1 MRAYCK
7 NQTFL
12 LVALDGSQMTTRPND
27 FNDIPEK
34 FTADPTYK
42 MAVAAGA
49 LEPFESAKQGDAIE
63 EAARA
68 PKRKK
73 AAVSAERS
81 EAEAVSAAKQDTAE
95 TRGRTK

>member
-27 FNDIPEK
+27 FNEIPEK
-34 FTADPTYK
+34 FTSDPTFK

-49 LEPFESAKQGDAIE
+49 LEPFETVQQGDAIE
-63 EAARA
+63 
-68 PKRKK
+68 KK
-73 AAVSAERS
+73 AN
-81 EAEAVSAAKQDTAE
+81 
-95 TRGRTK
+95 TRKSKGADAQ

>member
-12 LVALDGSQMTTRPND
+12 LTALDGSQMKTRPND

-34 FTADPTYK
+34 FTSDPTFK

-49 LEPFESAKQGDAIE
+49 LEPFETAKQGDAIE
-63 EAARA
+63 KNANAKKDKA
-68 PKRKK
+68 PKAPKGDD
-73 AAVSAERS
+73 
-81 EAEAVSAAKQDTAE
+81 AK
-95 TRGRTK
+95 